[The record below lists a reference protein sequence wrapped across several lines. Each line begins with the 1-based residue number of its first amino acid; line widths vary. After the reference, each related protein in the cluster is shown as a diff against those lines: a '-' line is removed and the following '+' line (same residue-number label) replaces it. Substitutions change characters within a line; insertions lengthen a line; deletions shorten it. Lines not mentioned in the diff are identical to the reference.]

1 MNKSSVVVS
10 ALVLLAGGFG
20 GYYYWQANQ
29 SRPDDTITE
38 EVVPEKVTPEVR
50 LIIDDSQVK
59 TPLPPLEASDS
70 FLIEA
75 LATVLG
81 NESLMKI
88 FINKNIIQKMV
99 VTIDNLPSMTAPSK
113 MMPIE
118 MAAGTFMTSGGEDNL
133 VISPDNA
140 ERYSHYMKVVDA
152 IDAKILVQ
160 HYVRVYP
167 LFQQSYEELGYPNKY
182 FNDRLLFVINDLLAA
197 PDIEEP
203 VKLVQPLVVYKFA
216 DSDLE
221 ARNIGQRIMMRIGS
235 KNEENLKSK
244 LREIKM
250 ELLNHMDKN
259 KVKSAG

>member
-10 ALVLLAGGFG
+10 ALVLLAGSFG

-29 SRPDDTITE
+29 AMPDDTITD
-38 EVVPEKVTPEVR
+38 EVVPEESEPEVR
-50 LIIDDSQVK
+50 LIVDDSPVK
-59 TPLPPLEASDS
+59 TPLPLLEASDS
-70 FLIEA
+70 FLMEA
-75 LATVLG
+75 MATVLG
-81 NESLMKI
+81 DESLMKV

-99 VTIDNLPSMTAPSK
+99 VTIDNLPSMTAPGK

-118 MAAGTFMTSGGEDNL
+118 MAAGIFMTSGGENNL
-133 VISPDNA
+133 VISADNA
-140 ERYSHYMKVVDA
+140 ERYIPYMKVVDA
-152 IDAKILVQ
+152 INAKALVQ
-160 HYVRVYP
+160 QYVRVYP
-167 LFQQSYEELGYPNKY
+167 LFQQAYEELGYPDKY

-203 VKLVQPLVVYKFA
+203 VRLVQPLVVYKFA
-216 DSDLE
+216 DPDLE
-221 ARNIGQRIMMRIGS
+221 SRNIGQRIIMRIGS
-235 KNEENLKSK
+235 KHEENLKSK